1 MTKIAPSTA
10 VNEYYLARIA
20 ASKANDRLKSRDG
33 ASEETGIDHNRL
45 KRIEMGTLTPYSEEI
60 VLMADAYNA
69 PELLNHYC
77 THSCP
82 IGQRILPYA
91 EVNRLDRM
99 TINIVAAEK
108 SITGIGSM
116 MLDIAEDGIVT
127 PDEIPRLMTISQALW
142 KVMKAS
148 IEMHTWLEKY
158 IKKGANA

>member
-77 THSCP
+77 THS
-82 IGQRILPYA
+82 
-91 EVNRLDRM
+91 
-99 TINIVAAEK
+99 
-108 SITGIGSM
+108 
-116 MLDIAEDGIVT
+116 
-127 PDEIPRLMTISQALW
+127 
-142 KVMKAS
+142 
-148 IEMHTWLEKY
+148 
-158 IKKGANA
+158 